1 MIMEFR
7 SMLLGDLEAVPGYW
21 IRWQTAICA
30 LVIVV
35 PALAAAVVAAR
46 ARAEPLRAFDLW
58 APCWA
63 GMHPAW
69 LLAYRGLVSLGMLG
83 LLSRMVLDRGLVEFY
98 FYTQWT
104 FALVTVYFMIGTI
117 MSAHGCWIYSKTP
130 PILHDE
136 EANRVKDTVEQN
148 NPVTIPFTTK
158 KNMNV
163 VRLHRY
169 CDLQAEGKRAGFLGY
184 TMQLVYQTSAGAAL
198 LTDLV
203 FWTVLAPYSSSKH
216 FRINAIMSCIHSLN
230 AVFLLI
236 DTFLNNLPFPLFRM
250 AYFVFWSCS
259 YVAFQWILHACGL
272 SWWPY
277 PFLDL
282 DTPWSPVWYLS
293 MALIHV
299 PCYGLYWLIVRG
311 KNSLCPK
318 YFPNSFIKVC

>member
-1 MIMEFR
+1 MEFR
-7 SMLLGDLEAVPGYW
+7 SMLLGDMEAVPGYW

-69 LLAYRGLVSLGMLG
+69 LLANRGLVSLVMLG
-83 LLSRMVLDRGLVEFY
+83 LLSRM
-98 FYTQWT
+98 
-104 FALVTVYFMIGTI
+104 IGTI
-117 MSAHGCWIYSKTP
+117 LSAHGCWIYSKTP

-184 TMQLVYQTSAGAAL
+184 TMQLVYQ
-198 LTDLV
+198 
-203 FWTVLAPYSSSKH
+203 
-216 FRINAIMSCIHSLN
+216 IMSCIHSLN

-236 DTFLNNLPFPLFRM
+236 DTFLNNLLCGIP
-250 AYFVFWSCS
+250 VDSSC
-259 YVAFQWILHACGL
+259 LR
-272 SWWPY
+272 
-277 PFLDL
+277 
-282 DTPWSPVWYLS
+282 YLS

-318 YFPNSFIKVC
+318 YFPNSFIKNALLEFARVVKAREQVVAGTLHHLTVEAIEGGEKKLYEAKVWVKPWLNFKQVEEFRHVGEQGKSGVNSQ